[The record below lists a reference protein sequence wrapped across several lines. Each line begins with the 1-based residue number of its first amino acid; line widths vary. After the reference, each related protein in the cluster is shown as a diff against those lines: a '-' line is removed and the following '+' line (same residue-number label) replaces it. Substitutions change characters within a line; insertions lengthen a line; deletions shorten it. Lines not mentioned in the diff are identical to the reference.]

1 MKKPARILL
10 RIINVPMD
18 FMDKV
23 FSGYAFY
30 YVYPSFEDLTKT
42 IGTELFM
49 YTPIFKNWQ

>member
-42 IGTELFM
+42 IGTKFIM
-49 YTPIFKNWQ
+49 YTPIFKN